1 MEEELLPLQ
10 QRPNY
15 PICGKTSIMN
25 KVGGE
30 CNSPLMTTA
39 DPKRKKPELL
49 KDDSCLKFKMKECI
63 MTGKTDKEEESSFA
77 DSPNLKKSMGGPAGQ
92 SRFGQ

>member
-1 MEEELLPLQ
+1 
-10 QRPNY
+10 
-15 PICGKTSIMN
+15 
-25 KVGGE
+25 
-30 CNSPLMTTA
+30 MTTA